1 MEQKRRGARTYGCMA
16 LGAFILAFGLYN
28 VHAQAGIT
36 EGGIL
41 GTTLLL
47 LHWLNLSPSVS
58 EVVLDIL
65 CYAVA
70 FKTLGKGFA
79 KNALISTVLYSLFY
93 AILERFPPLLPDLS
107 GHLLLAC
114 VLGGGFVGCGVGL
127 VVRAGGACGGDDALA
142 LTIAH
147 YTRWP
152 VSRCYLSTDLT
163 VLVFSLSYLPVKNI
177 AFSLITVTISSNLIG
192 LFEKGRGKKTEEKGT

>member
-1 MEQKRRGARTYGCMA
+1 MTERNSQVKTYGLMA

-28 VHAQAGIT
+28 IHAQVGIT

-47 LHWLNLSPSVS
+47 LRWFSISPSIS
-58 EVVLDIL
+58 EIVLDVI
-65 CYAVA
+65 CYAIA

-79 KNALISTVLYSLFY
+79 KNALISTGFYSLSY
-93 AILERFPPLLPDLS
+93 AILERFEPLLPDLS
-107 GHLLLAC
+107 GHLLVAA
-114 VLGGGFVGCGVGL
+114 VLGGVFVGCGVGI

-147 YTRWP
+147 YSKWP
-152 VSRCYLSTDLT
+152 VSRCYLITDLS
-163 VLVFSLSYLPVKNI
+163 VLVLSLSYIPLGKIVY
-177 AFSLITVTISSNLIG
+177 SLITVVISSNLIG
-192 LFEKGRGKKTEEKGT
+192 VMEKGRGTKD